1 METAIIYNYILPV
14 LGAVSVLL
22 LVALVVYEI
31 LNKNEQARFW
41 AAEAIAAA
49 YNVAIDHLKETGELP
64 SGAQRKAIA
73 MAYYDTI
80 PAHART
86 FSRKEF
92 ADAIDVAFTF
102 IDAGASLV
110 ARKNG

>member
-1 METAIIYNYILPV
+1 MEIVNTYNYIL
-14 LGAVSVLL
+14 LGLGMVSFVS
-22 LVALVVYEI
+22 LVAFAVYTFLSKE
-31 LNKNEQARFW
+31 ERARFW

-73 MAYYDTI
+73 LAYYDTI

-102 IDAGASLV
+102 IDAVANMV
-110 ARKNG
+110 ARK